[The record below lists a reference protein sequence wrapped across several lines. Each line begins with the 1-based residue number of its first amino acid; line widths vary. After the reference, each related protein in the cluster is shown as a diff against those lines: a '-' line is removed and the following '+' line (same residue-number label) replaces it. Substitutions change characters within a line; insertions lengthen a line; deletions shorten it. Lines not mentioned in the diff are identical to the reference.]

1 MPFGVRPSVCLD
13 QCARASWGLP
23 CNVRASPGSP
33 AAPARPRER
42 GRLVPRGLRVDAD
55 QPRLDYLPSSTQPLR
70 TTRGPWSAATGR
82 ARSGSGRCRRESGG
96 WSRNRVLERAALI
109 ATSQVNSGRASA
121 ASGRARR
128 DSALPTGTGRDSPR
142 DQESVGPPLAR
153 AGLVGAASRLVHAGQ
168 IWLEASRSAETWSRP
183 QVEHET
189 RSVALRRPAT
199 WRARAS
205 GSRLRPAE
213 SRRFGPFGPSGSLR
227 RALRFRGCSA
237 VLPTLESFADADR
250 RPFLFVFF

>member
-1 MPFGVRPSVCLD
+1 MRYSSSSITTNP
-13 QCARASWGLP
+13 
-23 CNVRASPGSP
+23 
-33 AAPARPRER
+33 PARVLTNTSRFFLDT
-42 GRLVPRGLRVDAD
+42 GNGARLHSSLWSNFRISSSRSLAMVLHAKSNLEWSDCCISVD
-55 QPRLDYLPSSTQPLR
+55 PLP
-70 TTRGPWSAATGR
+70 G
-82 ARSGSGRCRRESGG
+82 C
-96 WSRNRVLERAALI
+96 ALVGDT
-109 ATSQVNSGRASA
+109 AEVGVEA
-121 ASGRARR
+121 
-128 DSALPTGTGRDSPR
+128 PTGTGRDSPR

-168 IWLEASRSAETWSRP
+168 IGLEASRSAGTWSRP

-250 RPFLFVFF
+250 RPSLFVFF